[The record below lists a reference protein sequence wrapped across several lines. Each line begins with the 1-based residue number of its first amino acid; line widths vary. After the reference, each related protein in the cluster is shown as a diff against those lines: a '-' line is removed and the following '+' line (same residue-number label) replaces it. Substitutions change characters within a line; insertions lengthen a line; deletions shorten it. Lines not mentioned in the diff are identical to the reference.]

1 MRRFLVVAI
10 LLGAMLALGSSLSF
24 SSRADTSFVRG
35 DYVEVR
41 TASVFAG
48 ACHYNGELTT
58 AGRDALMAWNVKS
71 GEWRGVDLA
80 GVRIVAIV
88 TADANL
94 VESTAARSSAIIIG
108 ENASDAQSRAMLEAL
123 KNRYAASL
131 GKIISVR
138 RGPLTFEHKDKTYQV
153 TADNFASINIEALP
167 DDLCCK
173 MPQLVWYSPLV
184 PLENRKV
191 GYTTKA
197 LYAGA
202 AVGDP
207 WQTTGQNSAFY
218 GSFVL

>member
-1 MRRFLVVAI
+1 MRRFWIAAI
-10 LLGAMLALGSSLSF
+10 LLGALLSLAGSLSLT
-24 SSRADTSFVRG
+24 SRAETAAIRG
-35 DYVEVR
+35 EYVEVR

-71 GEWRGVDLA
+71 GHWQGTDLT
-80 GVRIVAIV
+80 GVRAVAIV
-88 TADANL
+88 SADANL
-94 VESTAARSSAIIIG
+94 AENSERRSEIIIG
-108 ENASDAQSRAMLEAL
+108 ENATDAQSLAMVEAL
-123 KNRYAASL
+123 KIRYTASF

-138 RGPLTFEHKDKTYQV
+138 RGPLSFDHKGRTYSV
-153 TADNFASINIEALP
+153 SAGDLVSLNVEAMP

-197 LYAGA
+197 LFSGSE
-202 AVGDP
+202 VSDP
-207 WQTTGQNSAFY
+207 WQRSGENSAFY
-218 GSFVL
+218 GSFAL